1 MKICCFAGHSRIY
14 DESDLYKRIYE
25 KCEMLITNFKAD
37 EFWVG
42 NYGVFDKMSARVLQ
56 DLKKKYSD
64 IQINLVVPYITTEIT
79 RNKQRYYKVFDN
91 IIISEMSKNI
101 PPQYRIIKSNQYMID
116 NCDFLIAYVKYSW
129 GGAAKTFEY
138 AKKKENIKIF
148 NLA

>member
-14 DESDLYKRIYE
+14 DESDLYKRTYE
-25 KCEMLITNFKAD
+25 KCEMLINEFKAY

-42 NYGVFDKMSARVLQ
+42 NYGVFDKMSARVLKEI
-56 DLKKKYSD
+56 KKKYPD

-79 RNKQRYYKVFDN
+79 RNKQNYYKDFDN
-91 IIISEMSKNI
+91 IIVSEMSENT
-101 PPQYRIIKSNQYMID
+101 PPQYRIIKNNQYMID
-116 NCDFLIAYVKYSW
+116 NSDFLIAYVKYSW

-138 AKKKENIKIF
+138 AKKKGNIKIF